1 VPLDA
6 DRLTLGRGAE
16 SSLAFPSDDAMSR
29 SHAVLERGPDG
40 WVLRDT
46 GSSNG
51 TWVNGA
57 RLVDARRL
65 QSGDE
70 LVLGESRLVF
80 RGDEDIAAE
89 PADEAEA
96 RTTAYAVPP
105 ASPPLASAPPAAAPA
120 PSAPASTPAPA
131 AGYLDIAEEWGPQ
144 RRSAPAPQREP
155 PGRAPGER
163 TTDDVPAAPSPGPV
177 GNRVRGV
184 ARSVQIRKRDQDRDV
199 LTFRVDRYDASGNR
213 IPSVAVELMDFEG
226 GHVAEGEEVEVTGR
240 WSRGTMRASRV
251 VNLSTRSE
259 VRGKGPWRMIAMV
272 VGLILVLCFFAFII
286 ISILTQPT
294 VENPFE

>member
-1 VPLDA
+1 VPLEGE
-6 DRLTLGRGAE
+6 RLTLGRGAE
-16 SSLAFPSDDAMSR
+16 SSVAFPSDDAMSR
-29 SHAVLERGPDG
+29 SHAVLERSPDG

-51 TWVNGA
+51 TWVNGT

-70 LVLGESRLVF
+70 LLLGESRLVF
-80 RGDEDIAAE
+80 FADEKDPAE
-89 PADEAEA
+89 PADDAEA

-105 ASPPLASAPPAAAPA
+105 ASAPLASAPPAPA
-120 PSAPASTPAPA
+120 PPPAPVSAPSPAD
-131 AGYLDIAEEWGPQ
+131 GYLDIAEEWGPQ
-144 RRSAPAPQREP
+144 RPSTPAPKRDEV
-155 PGRAPGER
+155 RAPSER
-163 TTDDVPAAPSPGPV
+163 TSDDVPVAPSPGPV

-240 WSRGTMRASRV
+240 WSRGTLRASRV

-272 VGLILVLCFFAFII
+272 VGLVLILCFFAFII